1 MDSQQVSSLKTIL
14 RKRKLAIKMHD
25 PSQIIIMHRK
35 PRASSCSK
43 RLSIWKDLVFRS
55 TVVPSSFQL
64 INLINKRKGT
74 EIHLRRVLLLTQRT
88 EYYKYSILHTQHY
101 RTHPHIGWSFL
112 VFFADFIIAQ
122 RRERN
127 DIIYWVHKFLSPCYQ
142 QTWAINEMM
151 SFAVDASSTKSVIA
165 SRT

>member
-35 PRASSCSK
+35 LRTSSCSK

-88 EYYKYSILHTQHY
+88 EYYKYSVLHTQHY
-101 RTHPHIGWSFL
+101 RTHQHIGWSFL
-112 VFFADFIIAQ
+112 VFCCWLHNCPKK
-122 RRERN
+122 RKKRHN
-127 DIIYWVHKFLSPCYQ
+127 LLSPQ
-142 QTWAINEMM
+142 I
-151 SFAVDASSTKSVIA
+151 SFSLLSTNLGNQ
-165 SRT
+165 